1 MHSENW
7 DQICL
12 YNHRCNCDCTV
23 AEQIA
28 ASYKSNLYRNPA
40 DGFKALKQ
48 KQNAQAFCCTGI
60 LLCRLALFLR
70 SKLSKSFCA
79 WLANNKDILK
89 LCMISKKIDCA
100 HGIRQILKHVVFN
113 WESVQA
119 FRQCVKKWKHV
130 LWTCNLWRLQYCDS
144 QRFCPMHQLHPC
156 IICENITALL
166 PRLSDSNDVF

>member
-48 KQNAQAFCCTGI
+48 KQNAQAFCCVDWHY
-60 LLCRLALFLR
+60 
-70 SKLSKSFCA
+70 LSEVNSPKSFCA

-89 LCMISKKIDCA
+89 LCMIGKKLTV
-100 HGIRQILKHVVFN
+100 H
-113 WESVQA
+113 
-119 FRQCVKKWKHV
+119 
-130 LWTCNLWRLQYCDS
+130 
-144 QRFCPMHQLHPC
+144 
-156 IICENITALL
+156 TA
-166 PRLSDSNDVF
+166 SDKY